1 MTETYRRGQKRDDK
15 REMTAKY
22 AFKRSIPIM
31 AGYIVLGMGFGVL
44 LESKGYGVIWAIAMS
59 VFIYAGSMQYVAID
73 LITGGASM
81 IATALMTLMVNARH
95 LFYGIS
101 MLDKYKNTGKYKPY
115 LIFSLTD
122 ETYSLVCSGEIPE
135 GVDKNKY
142 FFLVSLFDQF
152 YWVLGSVVGSVL
164 GSVLNFNTAGI
175 DFSMTALFLVVFVEQ
190 WKSTK
195 DHASAITGV
204 AASVVCLLI
213 FRAGNFVIPAMISIT
228 AILLLMKKFRKGSDE
243 AISRNTSEDSA
254 VSEKQEE
261 MRNV

>member
-1 MTETYRRGQKRDDK
+1 M
-15 REMTAKY
+15 MTAKY
-22 AFKRSIPIM
+22 AFKQSVPIM

-44 LESKGYGVIWAIAMS
+44 LESKGYGVLWAIAMS
-59 VFIYAGSMQYVAID
+59 VFIYAGSMQYVAIN
-73 LITGGASM
+73 LITGGASL

-115 LIFSLTD
+115 LIFALTD
-122 ETYSLVCSGEIPE
+122 ETYSLVCSGKIPA
-135 GVDKNKY
+135 GVDRNKY
-142 FFLVSLFDQF
+142 YFLVSLFNQF
-152 YWVLGSVVGSVL
+152 YWVLGSVIGSVV

-195 DHASAITGV
+195 DHTSAITGV

-213 FRAGNFVIPAMISIT
+213 FGAGNFVILAMISIT
-228 AILLLMKKFRKGSDE
+228 VILLLMRKFRKDSEE
-243 AISRNTSEDSA
+243 AA
-254 VSEKQEE
+254 EKGEVE
-261 MRNV
+261 HV

>member
-1 MTETYRRGQKRDDK
+1 MMTVKH
-15 REMTAKY
+15 
-22 AFKRSIPIM
+22 AFKQSVPIM

-44 LESKGYGVIWAIAMS
+44 LESKGYGVLWAIAMS
-59 VFIYAGSMQYVAID
+59 VFIYAGSMQYVAIN
-73 LITGGASM
+73 LITGGASL

-115 LIFSLTD
+115 LIFALTD
-122 ETYSLVCSGEIPE
+122 ETYSLVCSGKIPE
-135 GVDKNKY
+135 GVDRNKY
-142 FFLVSLFDQF
+142 YFLVSLFDQV
-152 YWVLGSVVGSVL
+152 YWLIGSVIGSVV

-213 FRAGNFVIPAMISIT
+213 FGVGNFVIPAMISIT
-228 AILLLMKKFRKGSDE
+228 VILLLMRKFRKGSEE
-243 AISRNTSEDSA
+243 AAGKGE
-254 VSEKQEE
+254 VEH
-261 MRNV
+261 V

>member
-1 MTETYRRGQKRDDK
+1 
-15 REMTAKY
+15 MTAKY
-22 AFKRSIPIM
+22 AFKQSVPIM

-44 LESKGYGVIWAIAMS
+44 LESKGYGVLWAIAMS
-59 VFIYAGSMQYVAID
+59 VFIYAGSMQYVAIN
-73 LITGGASM
+73 LITGGASL
-81 IATALMTLMVNARH
+81 IAAALMTLMVNARH

-115 LIFSLTD
+115 LIFALTD
-122 ETYSLVCSGEIPE
+122 ETYSLVCSGTIPE
-135 GVDKNKY
+135 GVDRNKY
-142 FFLVSLFDQF
+142 YFLVSLFDQV
-152 YWVLGSVVGSVL
+152 YWVIGSVIGSVV

-213 FRAGNFVIPAMISIT
+213 FGAGNFVIPAMISIT
-228 AILLLMKKFRKGSDE
+228 VILLLMRKFRKGSEE
-243 AISRNTSEDSA
+243 AA
-254 VSEKQEE
+254 EKGEVE
-261 MRNV
+261 HV